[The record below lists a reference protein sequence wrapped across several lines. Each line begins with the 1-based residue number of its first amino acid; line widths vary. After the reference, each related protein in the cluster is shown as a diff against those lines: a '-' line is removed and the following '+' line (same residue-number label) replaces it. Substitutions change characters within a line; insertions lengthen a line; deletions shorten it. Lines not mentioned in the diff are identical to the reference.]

1 VSTTAAA
8 QVAARDPR
16 LLSLWRAVHDRL
28 SSGQSVTRVKVGAWT
43 ETEREA
49 IADLLGLDRLP
60 VSGASLTVAA
70 LERALGAGLRSV
82 VETAVG
88 PVGDR
93 RSSRAAALADRAAL
107 WSWLGE
113 HPLVAAEP
121 ALQDWVDQLHRAGLV
136 AGSVPQTRSLLE
148 QALAVLAALP
158 ADGVGLPVLADKVLH
173 DPHALDDARRL
184 TGVVLQAL
192 ACLTGVALDHGSDG
206 RRRLWQQ
213 AGVETDA
220 LSSTVLVA
228 GLRLRGP
235 GPVPLALGAW
245 VDAGEAAVLTLS
257 QLRALTAPSPVG
269 GVVHVVENPS
279 VMAAALARFDLDCP
293 PLVCVSGWPSAAG
306 VLLLRLL
313 RVAGAGLRYH
323 GDLDGDGLRI
333 AAHLVARVGAQPWR
347 MTAADY
353 LAALERRPGG
363 PPAGRVSDVPWDS
376 ALGPAMRAGG
386 IAVTEESVLDE
397 LLDDIGP

>member
-158 ADGVGLPVLADKVLH
+158 ADGVGLPVLADKVL
-173 DPHALDDARRL
+173 
-184 TGVVLQAL
+184 QAL

-245 VDAGEAAVLTLS
+245 VDAGEAAALTLS